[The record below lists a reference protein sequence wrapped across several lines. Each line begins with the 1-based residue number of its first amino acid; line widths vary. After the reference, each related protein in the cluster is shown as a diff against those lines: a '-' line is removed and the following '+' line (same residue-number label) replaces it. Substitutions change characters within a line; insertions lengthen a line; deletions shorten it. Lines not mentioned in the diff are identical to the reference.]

1 MLASTYDCM
10 SCYENFAIMLHLHTC
25 MYAYTQVQ
33 AFAPIIVHTCGKH
46 IVRTYMDFTILQGVH
61 RVASHP
67 PHPSI

>member
-25 MYAYTQVQ
+25 MYAYTHVQ

-46 IVRTYMDFTILQGVH
+46 STYIHGFHHTPGG
-61 RVASHP
+61 A
-67 PHPSI
+67 